1 MEAIDPYTSVLA
13 VLSVSLLLIAA
24 GVGTK
29 QLSWK
34 RRRPLPVRIRRRR
47 SWPDRIS

>member
-1 MEAIDPYTSVLA
+1 MDAFDTYASVLA

-29 QLSWK
+29 QLVWK
-34 RRRPLPVRIRRRR
+34 ARRPLPVRIRRRR
-47 SWPDRIS
+47 S